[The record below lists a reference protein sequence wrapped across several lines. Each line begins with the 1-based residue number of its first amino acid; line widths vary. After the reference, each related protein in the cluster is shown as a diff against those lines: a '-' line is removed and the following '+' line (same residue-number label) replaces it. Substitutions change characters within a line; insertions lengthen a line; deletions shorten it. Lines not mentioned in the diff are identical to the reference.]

1 MSVGNVFA
9 VLKHSDRIRQVDL
22 ECDRPTSYNIEKL
35 LMAMQVPFPEL
46 AVLRLSP
53 SGPLSGFLPDSF
65 LGGSAPR
72 LRYLWLA
79 NIPFP
84 GLPKLLL
91 SATHLVQLRLHDI
104 THPGYISP
112 EDMVT
117 CLSMMTCL
125 EKLHIGFASSQSYP
139 DLKSRRP
146 PPLTRSVIP
155 TLKTFWFNGVNE
167 YLEKLLA
174 RIDAPR
180 LYRLRTTFF
189 NDIDFNTPEL
199 NQFISRTPTLGA
211 YNEARLTLDS
221 RETRVSLRQS
231 RPEPPGH
238 KMVEVRILGQESDRQ
253 LSTLVKICTSS
264 LRLLL
269 TMENLYIHGNQYS
282 PLAPRGDIEN
292 TTWLDLLLPFTA
304 VKNLYL
310 SKLFSPPIARAL
322 QELTGGRTT
331 EVLPA
336 LQNVF
341 LEGFQSSKPV
351 QRGIA
356 RFISAQ
362 QLANHPVAISVWDR
376 SFVGGNP

>member
-9 VLKHSDRIRQVDL
+9 VLKHSDRVRQIDL

-35 LMAMQVPFPEL
+35 LMAMQVPFPKL
-46 AVLRLSP
+46 ALLRLSP

-84 GLPKLLL
+84 GLPNLLL
-91 SATHLVQLRLHDI
+91 SATHLIQLHLHDI

-112 EDMVT
+112 EDMAT
-117 CLSMMTCL
+117 CLSMLIRL
-125 EKLHIGFASSQSYP
+125 EKLHIGFPSSQSYP
-139 DLKSRRP
+139 NLKSRRP
-146 PPLTRSVIP
+146 PPPTRSVIP
-155 TLKTFWFNGVNE
+155 TLRTFWFNGVNE
-167 YLEKLLA
+167 YLEELLA

-189 NDIDFNTPEL
+189 NGIVFITPEL
-199 NQFISRTPTLGA
+199 NRFISRTPTLGA
-211 YNEARLTLDS
+211 YNEARLTFDS

-231 RPEPPGH
+231 RPEPSSP
-238 KMVEVRILGQESDRQ
+238 KMVEVRILGQEPDRQ
-253 LSTLVKICTSS
+253 LSTLAKICTSS

-269 TMENLYIHGNQYS
+269 TMENLYIYGNQYV
-282 PLAPRGDIEN
+282 PRGDNEN
-292 TTWLDLLLPFTA
+292 TAWSELLLPFTA

-310 SKLFSPPIARAL
+310 SKLFSPPIAYAL

-351 QRGIA
+351 QRDIA

-362 QLANHPVAISVWDR
+362 QFSNHPVAISVWDR